1 MQQILKAYLKRLTDL
16 TAANKSLLLLQLP
29 AEQFVDLH
37 EFDFLNGRPSFN
49 VVAGLMAGKPSVPL
63 CDVLDSRY
71 DRVNEASRKLQQI
84 SRTAAFIAAE
94 RGTQDL
100 YAGYPVVRGKLA
112 DGTPVRC
119 PLLFFPVD
127 LDRRGNAWSLRPRE
141 GEGVAFNKTFLLAY
155 AYFSDV
161 KVDDSWLDMSF
172 EDLGPDPLVFRTQ
185 LYEKLKES
193 PLEINFN
200 QESFTD
206 KLHPFEKFTR
216 ADFEERGRNGEIK
229 LYPEAVL
236 GIFPQAGSYLAP
248 DYHELIERDGFSTPE
263 EFFYGYAGSPS
274 GEAKPLR
281 EESLLTPFPLDASQE
296 KAVQAARSGRSLVVQ
311 GPPGTGKSQLICNLI
326 ADYTARGK
334 KVLLVCQKRAALDVV
349 YARLKSLGM
358 ADFAALVHDFRNDR
372 KAIYAQIAAQ
382 IGRLDAYKRQNLGL
396 DAILLER
403 EFLQESR
410 KIDRLAAELE
420 EFRGALFDEKACGR
434 SPKELYLTS
443 HPDGPAISLK
453 KEYKHF
459 HFDTAGAFGRR
470 LAAYQAYAARLQ
482 RAGYAWQDRVSFA
495 RFTDSDRAAIE
506 EALDEIPRLAA
517 EVTRQAA
524 KVTGGPWTLELVEQ
538 LDADE
543 RKLNNLLDTLKTP
556 AQWDIFK
563 GLLARKKEDV
573 WPGKELDAR
582 ERKLLKCLK
591 GEGIDKSLS
600 TESLP
605 AFEEKLKKARR
616 ARQSWLRWQWWR
628 LVDPN
633 REAVRKVAASNGL
646 PLTREGLKVLSE
658 KVHNRVRL
666 EAALV
671 GLQSI
676 GPVPELYE
684 EAAVRAWFTDR
695 RQALKARKIAEK
707 TDFWLLHG
715 AWLVPPRHTDLQ
727 KTIFQL
733 FAIAAEW
740 TAARRRWAGYLTDGQ
755 VRTVL
760 QNPDCR
766 AEWKAVL
773 HEDFDALV
781 ELDGLKEDLTPAE
794 REVLGKLESYRQAH
808 PDADLPALF
817 DNSLRLAWIEH
828 LEAKHPVL
836 RAVSTLRVAGLEKE
850 LQASLSRKMALS
862 RDQVLLRLREQT
874 YRGVEEN
881 RLGNRVTYRDLEHQV
896 TKKRNVWPVRKLL
909 TQFAGE
915 IFQLVPCWMASPESI
930 SALFPLEKVFDLV
943 IFDEASQCFAERG
956 IPAMYRGRQTVV
968 TGDDKQLPPGD
979 LYRVRFEDDDDEH
992 PDLEVDSLLALAE
1005 RYFPQTSLRGHYRSQ
1020 LPELIDFS
1028 NRHFYG
1034 GTLQML
1040 PDREGMNRQL
1050 PAIRYVQVEGV
1061 WERHTN
1067 RAEAERVAELVLEL
1081 LRTQPGKEI
1090 GVVTFNFP
1098 QGQLVQDVLEAYA
1111 LERQVSLPESLFVK
1125 NLENVQGDER
1135 DIIIFSIGYAPDPKG
1150 RLVMQF
1156 GSLNQAGGENRLNV
1170 AVTRAREAIYVVTSL
1185 LPGQLRTEDA
1195 QHEGPRLL
1203 RQYLQYALDVSEGNY
1218 VPAPAA
1224 VEGFAGSHRLVD
1236 RLAESTPDLV
1246 KELPFADLAIKKDG
1260 RYQGLVLT
1268 DDELYFASLSAKEAH
1283 AYLPFLLVR
1292 KGWPYRRYYS
1302 REWWKGKLMVEKL

>member
-37 EFDFLNGRPSFN
+37 AFDFLNGKPSFD
-49 VVAGLMAGKPSVPL
+49 VVAGLMAGKTTVPL

-71 DRVNEASRKLQQI
+71 DRVNEASRRLQQI
-84 SRTAAFIAAE
+84 ARTAAFIAAE

-100 YAGYPVVRGKLA
+100 YAGYPTVRGKLA

-127 LDRRGNAWSLRPRE
+127 LDRKGNAWSLRPRE
-141 GEGVAFNKTFLLAY
+141 GEAVSFNKTFLLAY
-155 AYFSDV
+155 AYFNDV
-161 KVDDSWLDMSF
+161 KVSDKWLEMSF
-172 EDLGPDPLVFRTQ
+172 EAFSPDPLVFRTQ

-200 QESFTD
+200 PDSFTD
-206 KLHPFEKFTR
+206 KLQPFEKFTR
-216 ADFEERGRNGEIK
+216 AGFGEGGRNGEIK

-248 DYHELIERDGFSTPE
+248 DYRELIERDGFESPE
-263 EFFYGYAGSPS
+263 TFFDAYAAGPA
-274 GEAKPLR
+274 GDGKPLR

-296 KAVQAARSGRSLVVQ
+296 KAVQAAKAGGSLVVQ

-358 ADFAALVHDFRNDR
+358 ADFAALVHDFRHDR

-382 IGRLDAYKRQNLGL
+382 IGRLEAYKRQNLGL
-396 DAILLER
+396 DAILLDR

-420 EFRGALFDEKACGR
+420 EFRAALFDDKACGL
-434 SPKELYLTS
+434 SPKALYLTS
-443 HPDGPAISLK
+443 RPDGPAVSLK

-459 HFDTAGAFGRR
+459 HFDAAGAFGRR
-470 LAAYQAYAARLQ
+470 LADYQAYAARLE
-482 RAGYAWQDRVSFA
+482 RADYAWQDRVSFA
-495 RFTDSDRAAIE
+495 GFTDSDRAAIE

-517 EVTRQAA
+517 EVVEQAA
-524 KVTGGPWTLELVEQ
+524 TVTGGPWTLELVEQ
-538 LDADE
+538 LDTDE
-543 RKLNNLLDTLKTP
+543 RKLTHLLDTLKTTT
-556 AQWDIFK
+556 QWEIFK
-563 GLLARKKEDV
+563 GLLARTKDEV
-573 WPGKELDAR
+573 WSGKELDAR

-600 TESLP
+600 FESLP

-646 PLTREGLKVLSE
+646 PLTREGLKALSE
-658 KVHNRVRL
+658 KVQNRVRI
-666 EAALV
+666 EAAIAALEPV
-671 GLQSI
+671 GPTA
-676 GPVPELYE
+676 GLYE
-684 EAAVRAWFTDR
+684 EAGVRAWFTDQ

-707 TDFWLLHG
+707 TEFWLLHG
-715 AWLVPPRHTDLQ
+715 AWLLPPRHTDLQ
-727 KTIFQL
+727 KKIFQL

-740 TAARRRWAGYLTDGQ
+740 TAARRRWANHLTDKQ

-760 QNPDCR
+760 QNPGCR
-766 AEWKAVL
+766 AGWNAVL
-773 HEDFDALV
+773 REDFDALT
-781 ELDGLKEDLTPAE
+781 ELDGLKEDFTPVE
-794 REVLGKLESYRQAH
+794 REVLGKLENHRRAH
-808 PDADLPALF
+808 PGADLPALF

-836 RAVSTLRVAGLEKE
+836 RGVSTLRVAGLENE

-874 YRGVEEN
+874 YRRVEEN

-896 TKKRNVWPVRKLL
+896 TKKRNVWPVRRLL
-909 TQFAGE
+909 TGFAGE
-915 IFQLVPCWMASPESI
+915 IFQLVPCWMASPESV
-930 SALFPLEKVFDLV
+930 SALFPLEKAFDLV
-943 IFDEASQCFAERG
+943 IFDEASQCYAERG

-979 LYRVRFEDDDDEH
+979 LYRVRFGEDDEEH
-992 PDLEVDSLLALAE
+992 PDLEVDSLLALAG

-1028 NRHFYG
+1028 NRHFYR
-1034 GTLQML
+1034 GTLQLL
-1040 PDREGMNRQL
+1040 PDREGMNRRQ
-1050 PAIRYVQVEGV
+1050 PAIRYVRVEGV
-1061 WERHTN
+1061 WEHQTN
-1067 RAEAERVAELVLEL
+1067 RAEAERVAELVFEL
-1081 LRTQPGKEI
+1081 LRTQPGQEI

-1098 QGQLVQDVLEAYA
+1098 QGRLIQDVLEAQS
-1111 LERQVSLPESLFVK
+1111 LERQVALPECLFVK

-1185 LPGQLRTEDA
+1185 LPAQLRTEEA

-1203 RQYLQYALDVSEGNY
+1203 REYLQYALDVSEGHY
-1218 VPAPAA
+1218 VPGPAA
-1224 VEGFAGSHRLVD
+1224 AGLAGGHRLGD
-1236 RLAESTPDLV
+1236 RLAESMPGLV
-1246 KELPFADLAIKKDG
+1246 RELPFADLAVKNEG
-1260 RYQGLVLT
+1260 RYEGLVLT
-1268 DDELYFASLSAKEAH
+1268 DDDLYFASLSAKEAH
-1283 AYLPFLLVR
+1283 AYLPFLLAR
-1292 KGWPYRRYYS
+1292 KGWPYRRLYS
-1302 REWWKGKLMVEKL
+1302 REWWKGKVH

>member
-1 MQQILKAYLKRLTDL
+1 
-16 TAANKSLLLLQLP
+16 
-29 AEQFVDLH
+29 
-37 EFDFLNGRPSFN
+37 
-49 VVAGLMAGKPSVPL
+49 
-63 CDVLDSRY
+63 
-71 DRVNEASRKLQQI
+71 
-84 SRTAAFIAAE
+84 
-94 RGTQDL
+94 
-100 YAGYPVVRGKLA
+100 
-112 DGTPVRC
+112 
-119 PLLFFPVD
+119 
-127 LDRRGNAWSLRPRE
+127 
-141 GEGVAFNKTFLLAY
+141 
-155 AYFSDV
+155 
-161 KVDDSWLDMSF
+161 
-172 EDLGPDPLVFRTQ
+172 
-185 LYEKLKES
+185 
-193 PLEINFN
+193 
-200 QESFTD
+200 
-206 KLHPFEKFTR
+206 
-216 ADFEERGRNGEIK
+216 
-229 LYPEAVL
+229 
-236 GIFPQAGSYLAP
+236 
-248 DYHELIERDGFSTPE
+248 
-263 EFFYGYAGSPS
+263 
-274 GEAKPLR
+274 
-281 EESLLTPFPLDASQE
+281 
-296 KAVQAARSGRSLVVQ
+296 
-311 GPPGTGKSQLICNLI
+311 
-326 ADYTARGK
+326 
-334 KVLLVCQKRAALDVV
+334 
-349 YARLKSLGM
+349 
-358 ADFAALVHDFRNDR
+358 
-372 KAIYAQIAAQ
+372 
-382 IGRLDAYKRQNLGL
+382 
-396 DAILLER
+396 
-403 EFLQESR
+403 
-410 KIDRLAAELE
+410 
-420 EFRGALFDEKACGR
+420 
-434 SPKELYLTS
+434 
-443 HPDGPAISLK
+443 
-453 KEYKHF
+453 
-459 HFDTAGAFGRR
+459 
-470 LAAYQAYAARLQ
+470 
-482 RAGYAWQDRVSFA
+482 
-495 RFTDSDRAAIE
+495 
-506 EALDEIPRLAA
+506 
-517 EVTRQAA
+517 
-524 KVTGGPWTLELVEQ
+524 
-538 LDADE
+538 
-543 RKLNNLLDTLKTP
+543 
-556 AQWDIFK
+556 
-563 GLLARKKEDV
+563 
-573 WPGKELDAR
+573 
-582 ERKLLKCLK
+582 
-591 GEGIDKSLS
+591 
-600 TESLP
+600 
-605 AFEEKLKKARR
+605 
-616 ARQSWLRWQWWR
+616 
-628 LVDPN
+628 
-633 REAVRKVAASNGL
+633 
-646 PLTREGLKVLSE
+646 
-658 KVHNRVRL
+658 
-666 EAALV
+666 
-671 GLQSI
+671 
-676 GPVPELYE
+676 
-684 EAAVRAWFTDR
+684 
-695 RQALKARKIAEK
+695 
-707 TDFWLLHG
+707 
-715 AWLVPPRHTDLQ
+715 
-727 KTIFQL
+727 
-733 FAIAAEW
+733 
-740 TAARRRWAGYLTDGQ
+740 

>member
-37 EFDFLNGRPSFN
+37 AFDFLNGKPSFD
-49 VVAGLMAGKPSVPL
+49 VVAGLLAGKPAVPL

-71 DRVNEASRKLQQI
+71 DRVNEASRKLGKI
-84 SRTAAFIAAE
+84 ARTAAFLAAE

-100 YAGYPVVRGKLA
+100 YAGYPMVRGKLA

-127 LDRRGNAWSLRPRE
+127 LDRKGNAWALRPRE
-141 GEGVAFNKTFLLAY
+141 GEAVTFNKTFLLAY
-155 AYFSDV
+155 AYFNDV
-161 KVDDSWLDMSF
+161 KVGDKWLEMDFDAFS
-172 EDLGPDPLVFRTQ
+172 PDPLVFRTQ
-185 LYEKLKES
+185 LYESLKES

-200 QESFTD
+200 QDSFLD
-206 KLHPFEKFTR
+206 KLQPFEKFTR
-216 ADFEERGRNGEIK
+216 ADFEERGRNGELK

-248 DYHELIERDGFSTPE
+248 DYRELIERDGFSTPE
-263 EFFYGYAGSPS
+263 AFFDAYAAGPPAD
-274 GEAKPLR
+274 AKPLR

-296 KAVQAARSGRSLVVQ
+296 NAVQAARSGGSLVVQ

-326 ADYTARGK
+326 ADYAARGK

-358 ADFAALVHDFRNDR
+358 ADFAALVHDFRHDR

-420 EFRGALFDEKACGR
+420 EFRGALFDDKACGR

-443 HPDGPAISLK
+443 RPDGPAVSLK

-470 LAAYQAYAARLQ
+470 LTAYHAYASRLE
-482 RAGYAWQDRVSFA
+482 RADYAWKDRVSFA
-495 RFTDSDRAAIE
+495 GFTDSDRAAIE

-517 EVTRQAA
+517 EVVGQAA
-524 KVTGGPWTLELVEQ
+524 KVTDGPWTLELLEQ
-538 LDADE
+538 LDTDE
-543 RKLNNLLDTLKTP
+543 RKLNHLLDTLKTT
-556 AQWDIFK
+556 AQWEIFK
-563 GLLARKKEDV
+563 SLLARKKEDV
-573 WPGKELDAR
+573 WSGKELDAR

-605 AFEEKLKKARR
+605 GFEEKLKKARR

-646 PLTREGLKVLSE
+646 PLTREGLKSLSE

-666 EAALV
+666 EAALAA
-671 GLQSI
+671 LQPM
-676 GPVPELYE
+676 GPAGELYE
-684 EAAVRAWFTDR
+684 EAGVRAWFSDR

-707 TDFWLLHG
+707 TEFWLLHG
-715 AWLVPPRHTDLQ
+715 AWLLPPKPTDLQ
-727 KTIFQL
+727 KKIFQL

-740 TAARRRWAGYLTDGQ
+740 TAARRRWAGYLTDRQ
-755 VRTVL
+755 VRRVL
-760 QNPDCR
+760 QHPDCR
-766 AEWKAVL
+766 AGWTAVL
-773 HEDFDALV
+773 REDFDALT
-781 ELDGLKEDLTPAE
+781 ELDRLKEDLAPAE

-808 PDADLPALF
+808 PEADLPALF

-850 LQASLSRKMALS
+850 LQASLSRKMTLS

-874 YRGVEEN
+874 YHRVEEN

-896 TKKRNVWPVRKLL
+896 TKKRNVWPIRKLL

-915 IFQLVPCWMASPESI
+915 IFQLVPCWMASPESV
-930 SALFPLEKVFDLV
+930 SALFPLEKEFDLV

-968 TGDDKQLPPGD
+968 TGDDKQLLPGD
-979 LYRVRFEDDDDEH
+979 LYRVRFEEEDDEEH
-992 PDLEVDSLLALAE
+992 PDLEVDSLLALAG
-1005 RYFPQTSLRGHYRSQ
+1005 RYFPHTSLRGHYRSQ

-1028 NRHFYG
+1028 NQHFYR
-1034 GTLQML
+1034 GTLQLL
-1040 PDREGMNRQL
+1040 PDREGMNRRQ
-1050 PAIRYVQVEGV
+1050 PAIRYVRVDGV
-1061 WERHTN
+1061 WERNTN
-1067 RAEAERVAELVLEL
+1067 RPEAERVAELVFEL

-1135 DIIIFSIGYAPDPKG
+1135 DIIVFSVGYAPDPKG

-1185 LPGQLRTEDA
+1185 LPSQLRTETA

-1224 VEGFAGSHRLVD
+1224 VEGFAGSHRLSD
-1236 RLAESTPDLV
+1236 RLAESTPNLV
-1246 KELPFADLAIKKDG
+1246 KELPFADLAVKKDG
-1260 RYQGLVLT
+1260 RYEGLLLT
-1268 DDELYFASLSAKEAH
+1268 DDDLYFASLSAKEAH
-1283 AYLPFLLVR
+1283 AYLPFLLAR
-1292 KGWPYRRYYS
+1292 KGWPYRRLYS
-1302 REWWKGKLMVEKL
+1302 REWWKGKLTMEG